1 MQAVVLASKGLL
13 PDGAA
18 TCYPAPGF
26 REKIMTESD
35 DAVVVTENV
44 ITSQGPGTSLK
55 FALQLGEI
63 LYGKEK
69 ADEIAGQ
76 MLVDR

>member
-1 MQAVVLASKGLL
+1 ML

-18 TCYPAPGF
+18 TCYPNPAF
-26 REKIMTESD
+26 REAIKAASD
-35 DAVVVTENV
+35 DDVVVTENV

-55 FALQLGEI
+55 FALQLGES

-76 MLVDR
+76 MLVER